1 MHPATNATFA
11 ISGSLLFIGILF
23 FGTGTPIPLLDPTED
38 DPEVQFFFSGMETTL
53 LFEQTDSGSNN
64 GWAVYTYG
72 IYNDSDEDGL
82 WDDCFSVEISLL
94 NESGVDFHYPA
105 CEVSTQSEDVTDM
118 IYIGQFCI
126 DPNNSSSPE
135 CSDGNYSM
143 ESSHFVRISQ
153 EFEKPEVS
161 ILSSIASWIRDGLV
175 SGVSLICGGLMLLF
189 LAILL
194 AIVLPN
200 QSEEPV
206 KKKRSG
212 PTAEW
217 RAYSLSG
224 QERGDDGMPKAFSRH
239 SERKDLF
246 RKPRKGNVIGGVHKS
261 GGLYLEGWKSED
273 SDAAYKKKV
282 EDRRKR

>member
-11 ISGSLLFIGILF
+11 ISGSLLFIGTLF
-23 FGTGTPIPLLDPTED
+23 LGTGTPIPLFDTTD
-38 DPEVQFFFSGMETTL
+38 DDEEVQFFFSGRETTL
-53 LFEQTDSGSNN
+53 LFEQTESGSNN

-72 IYNDSDEDGL
+72 LYNDSDGDGL
-82 WDDCFSVEISLL
+82 WDDCLSVEISLL
-94 NESGVDFHYPA
+94 NESGDDFHYPV
-105 CEVSTQSEDVTDM
+105 CEVTTQREDVVDM
-118 IYIGQFCI
+118 IYIGQFCF
-126 DPNNSSSPE
+126 DPNNSSSPR

-143 ESSHFVRISQ
+143 ESGAYVRISQ
-153 EFEKPEVS
+153 EFEKPDVP
-161 ILSSIASWIRDGLV
+161 ILTLIVNWIRDGLV
-175 SGVSLICGGLMLLF
+175 SGASLICGGLMLFLLALM
-189 LAILL
+189 LAI
-194 AIVLPN
+194 ALPDK
-200 QSEEPV
+200 SEEPP
-206 KKKRSG
+206 KKRRSG

-239 SERKDLF
+239 SEKKDIF

-282 EDRRKR
+282 QDRRE

>member
-23 FGTGTPIPLLDPTED
+23 LGTGTPIPLFDTTD
-38 DPEVQFFFSGMETTL
+38 DDDEVQFFFSGRETTL
-53 LFEQTDSGSNN
+53 LFEQTDSESNN

-72 IYNDSDEDGL
+72 LYNDSDGDGL
-82 WDDCFSVEISLL
+82 WDDCLSVEISLL
-94 NESGVDFHYPA
+94 NESGDDFHYPV
-105 CEVSTQSEDVTDM
+105 CEVTTQREDIVDM
-118 IYIGQFCI
+118 IYIGQFCF
-126 DPNNSSSPE
+126 DPNNSSSPR

-143 ESSHFVRISQ
+143 ESGAYVRISQ
-153 EFEKPEVS
+153 EFQKPDVS
-161 ILSSIASWIRDGLV
+161 ILSLIVSWIRDGLV
-175 SGVSLICGGLMLLF
+175 SGASLICGGLILF
-189 LAILL
+189 LLALML
-194 AIVLPN
+194 AIALPDK
-200 QSEEPV
+200 SEEPA
-206 KKKRSG
+206 KKRRSG

-239 SERKDLF
+239 SEKKDLF
-246 RKPRKGNVIGGVHKS
+246 KKPRKGNVIGGVHKS

-282 EDRRKR
+282 QDRRE

>member
-11 ISGSLLFIGILF
+11 ISGSLLFIGTLF
-23 FGTGTPIPLLDPTED
+23 LGTGTPIPLFDTTD
-38 DPEVQFFFSGMETTL
+38 DDEEVQFFFSGRETTL
-53 LFEQTDSGSNN
+53 LFEQTESGSNN

-72 IYNDSDEDGL
+72 LYNDSDGDGL
-82 WDDCFSVEISLL
+82 WDDCLSVEISLL
-94 NESGVDFHYPA
+94 NESGDDFHYPV
-105 CEVSTQSEDVTDM
+105 CEVTTQREDVVDM
-118 IYIGQFCI
+118 IYIGQFCF
-126 DPNNSSSPE
+126 DPNNSSSPR

-143 ESSHFVRISQ
+143 ESGAYVRISQ
-153 EFEKPEVS
+153 EFEKPDVP
-161 ILSSIASWIRDGLV
+161 ILSLIVNWIRDGLV
-175 SGVSLICGGLMLLF
+175 SGASLICGGLMLFLLALM
-189 LAILL
+189 LAI
-194 AIVLPN
+194 ALPDK
-200 QSEEPV
+200 SEEPP
-206 KKKRSG
+206 KKRRSG

-239 SERKDLF
+239 SEKKDIF

-282 EDRRKR
+282 QDRRE

>member
-23 FGTGTPIPLLDPTED
+23 FGTGTPIPLLDSTDD
-38 DPEVQFFFSGMETTL
+38 DPEVQFSFSGTETNL
-53 LFEQTDSGSNN
+53 LFEQTDSESNN

-72 IYNDSDEDGL
+72 TYNDSDGDGL

-94 NESGVDFHYPA
+94 NESGEDFHYPA
-105 CEVSTQSEDVTDM
+105 CEVSTQREDVTDM
-118 IYIGQFCI
+118 IYIGQFCF
-126 DPNNSSSPE
+126 DPNNSSSPS

-143 ESSHFVRISQ
+143 ESSRFIRISQ
-153 EFEKPEVS
+153 EFEKPDVS
-161 ILSSIASWIRDGLV
+161 ILSSIASWFRDGLV
-175 SGVSLICGGLMLLF
+175 SGVSLICGGLLLF
-189 LAILL
+189 SLALMLAI
-194 AIVLPN
+194 ALPD

-246 RKPRKGNVIGGVHKS
+246 RKPRKGNVIGLSLIHI
-261 GGLYLEGWKSED
+261 
-273 SDAAYKKKV
+273 
-282 EDRRKR
+282 

>member
-1 MHPATNATFA
+1 MHPATSATFA

-23 FGTGTPIPLLDPTED
+23 LGTGTPIPLLEPTD
-38 DPEVQFFFSGMETTL
+38 DDEEVQFFFSGTETTL
-53 LFEQTDSGSNN
+53 FFEQTASGSNN

-72 IYNDSDEDGL
+72 MYNDSDGDGL

-94 NESGVDFHYPA
+94 NESGGDFHYPV
-105 CEVSTQSEDVTDM
+105 CEVSTQREDVADM
-118 IYIGQFCI
+118 IYIGQFCS
-126 DPNNSSSPE
+126 DPNNSSSPR

-143 ESSHFVRISQ
+143 ESKVYVRISQ

-161 ILSSIASWIRDGLV
+161 ILSSIVSWIRDGLV
-175 SGVSLICGGLMLLF
+175 SGVSFICGGLMLF
-189 LAILL
+189 SLALMLSI
-194 AIVLPN
+194 ALPD
-200 QSEEPV
+200 QSEEPPT
-206 KKKRSG
+206 KKRSG

-224 QERGDDGMPKAFSRH
+224 QERGGDGMPKAFSRH
-239 SERKDLF
+239 SERKDIF

-282 EDRRKR
+282 EDKREK